1 MGMFDYLKISTNLLP
16 LSESEKMEI
25 GDNVVW
31 HTKDVNK
38 GLSTAEITD
47 DGKLR
52 YLEIEYVPDDASF
65 LKVREIGWIE
75 IEMHGF
81 VNFYGKVN
89 DTFYEFSAK
98 FTDGNLV
105 SITRLSNQNSY

>member
-1 MGMFDYLKISTNLLP
+1 MFDYLKINTNLLP
-16 LSESEKMEI
+16 LSESEKKAI
-25 GDNVVW
+25 GDNVIW
-31 HTKDVNK
+31 QTKDLDK
-38 GLSTAEITD
+38 ALSTAEITD

-52 YLEIEYVPDDASF
+52 YLEIEYVKDDTSF
-65 LKVREIGWIE
+65 LKGREMGWIE

-89 DTFYEFSAK
+89 DTFYEFEAK

-105 SITRLSNQNSY
+105 GITRLSNQNSY

>member
-16 LSESEKMEI
+16 LLESEKMEI

-31 HTKDVNK
+31 QTKDVDK
-38 GLSTAEITD
+38 ALSTAEITN

-52 YLEIEYVPDDASF
+52 YLDIEYVSGDTSF
-65 LKVREIGWIE
+65 LKTIEKGWVE

-105 SITRLSNQNSY
+105 GITRLSNQNSY

>member
-1 MGMFDYLKISTNLLP
+1 MFDYLKISTNLLP
-16 LSESEKMEI
+16 LSENEKMEI

-31 HTKDVNK
+31 QTKDVNK

-47 DGKLR
+47 DGKLL
-52 YLEIEYVPDDASF
+52 YLEIMYVPGDTSF
-65 LKVREIGWIE
+65 LKTIEKGWVE

-89 DTFYEFSAK
+89 DTFYEFEAK
-98 FTDGNLV
+98 FTDGKLV
-105 SITRLSNQNSY
+105 VIKRIFD